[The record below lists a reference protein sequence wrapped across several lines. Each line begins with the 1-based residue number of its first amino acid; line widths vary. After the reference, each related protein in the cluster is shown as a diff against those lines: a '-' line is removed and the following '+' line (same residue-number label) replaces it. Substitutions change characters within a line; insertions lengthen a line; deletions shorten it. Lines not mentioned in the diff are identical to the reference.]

1 MTIQLQTIILI
12 FIRITAFIVV
22 SPGFSIKG
30 LPSVAKIA
38 LSMGITLAAY
48 SAVPV
53 MKQEA
58 ATLFF
63 ALLVVKEVLV
73 GIAIGFITKLFF
85 SAVEIAG
92 NLVDFQVGFS
102 MGAVYDPSMGINVSY
117 YGKIYYWLS
126 MCVFYMTNLHHIVIK
141 SLVQSFQ
148 YMPISSTNI
157 GSFGVEGMMKLL
169 GIIFELAFNLA
180 APMIIV
186 ALLTEVILGLI
197 SRSVPQINVLI
208 LGMPLKIVAS
218 FVIMLILLPT
228 LVKNIQEILPLMVKY
243 MNEFLQS
250 L

>member
-1 MTIQLQTIILI
+1 MNIQLQTIILI
-12 FIRITAFIVV
+12 FIRVTSFIVV

-53 MKQEA
+53 MEQEA
-58 ATLFF
+58 GTVLF
-63 ALLVVKEVLV
+63 AVLVIKEVLL
-73 GIAIGFITKLFF
+73 GIALGFITKLFF
-85 SAVEIAG
+85 TAVEIAG
-92 NLVDFQVGFS
+92 NFVDFQVGFS

-126 MCVFYMTNLHHIVIK
+126 MCVFYLTNLHHVVIK
-141 SLVQSFQ
+141 SLVKSFESV
-148 YMPISSTNI
+148 PISSTDL
-157 GSFGVEGMMKLL
+157 GDFGVEGMMKLL
-169 GIIFELAFNLA
+169 GIIFELAFNIA
-180 APMIIV
+180 VPMMIV

-218 FVIMLILLPT
+218 FVMMLVLLPT
-228 LVKNIQEILPLMVKY
+228 LVKNIQTTLPLMVKY
-243 MNEFLQS
+243 MNEFIQS

>member
-12 FIRITAFIVV
+12 FIRITTFIVV

-53 MKQEA
+53 MGQEA
-58 ATLFF
+58 STLFF
-63 ALLVVKEVLV
+63 ALLIMKEVLL

-85 SAVEIAG
+85 TAVEIAG
-92 NLVDFQVGFS
+92 NFVDFQVGFS
-102 MGAVYDPSMGINVSY
+102 MGAVYDPSMEINVSY

-126 MCVFYMTNLHHIVIK
+126 MCVFYLSNLHHVVIK

-148 YMPISSTNI
+148 SVPVASTNL
-157 GSFGVEGMMKLL
+157 GDFGVEGMMKLL
-169 GIIFELAFNLA
+169 GIIFELAFNLS
-180 APMIIV
+180 APMVIV

-208 LGMPLKIVAS
+208 LGMPLKIVTS
-218 FVIMLILLPT
+218 FLIMLILLPI
-228 LVKNIQEILPLMVKY
+228 LVKNIHTILPLMVKY
-243 MNEFLQS
+243 MNEFMQS
-250 L
+250 M

>member
-12 FIRITAFIVV
+12 FIRVTSFIVV

-38 LSMGITLAAY
+38 LSMGITLATY

-53 MKQEA
+53 LDQEA
-58 ATLFF
+58 GTFFF
-63 ALLVVKEVLV
+63 AILILKEVLL

-92 NLVDFQVGFS
+92 NFVDFQVGFS

-126 MCVFYMTNLHHIVIK
+126 MCVFYLTNLHHIVIK
-141 SLVQSFQ
+141 SLIQSFQ
-148 YMPISSTNI
+148 SMPISSTNI
-157 GSFGVEGMMKLL
+157 GDFGVEGMMRLL
-169 GIIFELAFNLA
+169 GIIFELAFNLS
-180 APMIIV
+180 APMVIV

-228 LVKNIQEILPLMVKY
+228 LIENIHEILPLMVKY
-243 MNEFLQS
+243 MNEFIQS

>member
-12 FIRITAFIVV
+12 FIRVTSFIVV

-53 MKQEA
+53 MEQEA
-58 ATLFF
+58 GTFMF
-63 ALLVVKEVLV
+63 AILILKEVLL

-92 NLVDFQVGFS
+92 NFVDFQVGFS

-126 MCVFYMTNLHHIVIK
+126 MCVFYLTNLHHVVIK
-141 SLVQSFQ
+141 SLIQSFQ
-148 YMPISSTNI
+148 TMPISSTNI
-157 GSFGVEGMMKLL
+157 GDFGVEGMMKLL
-169 GIIFELAFNLA
+169 GIIFELAFNLS
-180 APMIIV
+180 APMVIV

-228 LVKNIQEILPLMVKY
+228 LIENIHEILP
-243 MNEFLQS
+243 
-250 L
+250 

>member
-1 MTIQLQTIILI
+1 
-12 FIRITAFIVV
+12 
-22 SPGFSIKG
+22 
-30 LPSVAKIA
+30 
-38 LSMGITLAAY
+38 
-48 SAVPV
+48 
-53 MKQEA
+53 
-58 ATLFF
+58 
-63 ALLVVKEVLV
+63 
-73 GIAIGFITKLFF
+73 
-85 SAVEIAG
+85 
-92 NLVDFQVGFS
+92 
-102 MGAVYDPSMGINVSY
+102 
-117 YGKIYYWLS
+117 
-126 MCVFYMTNLHHIVIK
+126 
-141 SLVQSFQ
+141 
-148 YMPISSTNI
+148 MPISSTNI

-208 LGMPLKIVAS
+208 LGMPLKIIAS

>member
-1 MTIQLQTIILI
+1 MTIQLQTMILI
-12 FIRITAFIVV
+12 FIRITSFIVV

-30 LPSVAKIA
+30 LPSIAKIA

-48 SAVPV
+48 SAVPS
-53 MKQEA
+53 MSQEA
-58 ATLFF
+58 DTLLF
-63 ALLVVKEVLV
+63 AFLIIKEVLL

-92 NLVDFQVGFS
+92 NFVDFQVGFS

-126 MCVFYMTNLHHIVIK
+126 MCVFYLTNLHHIVIK

-148 YMPISSTNI
+148 TVPISSTDL
-157 GSFGVEGMMKLL
+157 GDFGVEGMMKLL
-169 GIIFELAFNLA
+169 GIIFELAFNIA
-180 APMIIV
+180 VPMMIV

-218 FVIMLILLPT
+218 FVLMLVLLPT
-228 LVKNIQEILPLMVKY
+228 LIKNIHTTLPLMVKY

>member
-12 FIRITAFIVV
+12 FIRVTSFIVV

-53 MKQEA
+53 MEQEA
-58 ATLFF
+58 GTFFF
-63 ALLVVKEVLV
+63 AILILKEVLL

-92 NLVDFQVGFS
+92 NFVDFQVGFS

-126 MCVFYMTNLHHIVIK
+126 MCVFYLTNLHHVVIK
-141 SLVQSFQ
+141 SLIQSFQ
-148 YMPISSTNI
+148 TMPISSTNI
-157 GSFGVEGMMKLL
+157 GDFGVEGMMKLL
-169 GIIFELAFNLA
+169 GIIFELAFNLS
-180 APMIIV
+180 APMVIV

-228 LVKNIQEILPLMVKY
+228 LIENIHEILPLMVKY
-243 MNEFLQS
+243 MNEFIQS
-250 L
+250 F

>member
-12 FIRITAFIVV
+12 FIRVTSFIVV

-53 MKQEA
+53 MEQEA
-58 ATLFF
+58 GTFMF
-63 ALLVVKEVLV
+63 AILILKEVLL

-92 NLVDFQVGFS
+92 NFVDFQVGFS

-126 MCVFYMTNLHHIVIK
+126 MCVFYLTNLHHVVIK
-141 SLVQSFQ
+141 SLIQSFQ
-148 YMPISSTNI
+148 TMPISSTNI
-157 GSFGVEGMMKLL
+157 GDFGVEGMMKLL
-169 GIIFELAFNLA
+169 GIIFELAFNLS
-180 APMIIV
+180 APMVIV

-228 LVKNIQEILPLMVKY
+228 LIENIHEILPLMVKY
-243 MNEFLQS
+243 MNEFIQS
-250 L
+250 F

>member
-1 MTIQLQTIILI
+1 MNIQLQTIILI
-12 FIRITAFIVV
+12 FIRVTSFIVV

-53 MKQEA
+53 MEQEA
-58 ATLFF
+58 GTVVF
-63 ALLVVKEVLV
+63 AVLVIKEVLL
-73 GIAIGFITKLFF
+73 GIALGFITKLFF
-85 SAVEIAG
+85 TAVEIAG
-92 NLVDFQVGFS
+92 NFVDFQVGFS

-126 MCVFYMTNLHHIVIK
+126 MCVFYLTNLHHVVIK
-141 SLVQSFQ
+141 SLVKSFESV
-148 YMPISSTNI
+148 PISSTDL
-157 GSFGVEGMMKLL
+157 GDFGVEGMMKLL
-169 GIIFELAFNLA
+169 GIIFEIAFNIA
-180 APMIIV
+180 VPMMIV

-218 FVIMLILLPT
+218 FVMILVLLPT
-228 LVKNIQEILPLMVKY
+228 LVKNIQTTLPLMVKY
-243 MNEFLQS
+243 MNEFMQS

>member
-12 FIRITAFIVV
+12 FIRITSFIVV

-38 LSMGITLAAY
+38 LSMGITLATY

-53 MKQEA
+53 MEQEA
-58 ATLFF
+58 GTFFF
-63 ALLVVKEVLV
+63 AILILKEVLL

-92 NLVDFQVGFS
+92 NFVDFQVGFS

-126 MCVFYMTNLHHIVIK
+126 MCVFYLTNLHHIVIK
-141 SLVQSFQ
+141 SLIQSFQ
-148 YMPISSTNI
+148 SMPISSTNI
-157 GSFGVEGMMKLL
+157 GDFGVEGMMKLL
-169 GIIFELAFNLA
+169 GIIFELAFNLS
-180 APMIIV
+180 APMVIV

-228 LVKNIQEILPLMVKY
+228 LIENIHEILPLMVKY
-243 MNEFLQS
+243 MNEFVQS
-250 L
+250 F

>member
-53 MKQEA
+53 MEQEA

-63 ALLVVKEVLV
+63 ALLIVKEVLV

>member
-1 MTIQLQTIILI
+1 MNIQLQTIILI
-12 FIRITAFIVV
+12 FIRVTSFIVV

-53 MKQEA
+53 MEQEA
-58 ATLFF
+58 GTVVF
-63 ALLVVKEVLV
+63 AVLVIKEVLL
-73 GIAIGFITKLFF
+73 GIALGFITKLFF
-85 SAVEIAG
+85 TAVEIAG
-92 NLVDFQVGFS
+92 NFVDFQVGFS

-126 MCVFYMTNLHHIVIK
+126 MCVFYLTNLHHVVIK
-141 SLVQSFQ
+141 SLVKSFESV
-148 YMPISSTNI
+148 PISSTDL
-157 GSFGVEGMMKLL
+157 GDFGVEGMMKLL
-169 GIIFELAFNLA
+169 GIIFELAFNIA
-180 APMIIV
+180 VPMMIV

-218 FVIMLILLPT
+218 FVMMLVLLPT
-228 LVKNIQEILPLMVKY
+228 LVKNIQTTLPLMVKY
-243 MNEFLQS
+243 MNEFIQS

>member
-12 FIRITAFIVV
+12 FIRITSFIVV

-53 MKQEA
+53 MEQEA
-58 ATLFF
+58 GTFFF
-63 ALLVVKEVLV
+63 AILILKEVLL

-92 NLVDFQVGFS
+92 NFVDFQVGFS

-126 MCVFYMTNLHHIVIK
+126 MCVFYLTNLHHVVIK

-148 YMPISSTNI
+148 SIPVSSTNL
-157 GSFGVEGMMKLL
+157 GDFGVEGMMKLL
-169 GIIFELAFNLA
+169 GIIFELAFNLS
-180 APMIIV
+180 APMVIV

-228 LVKNIQEILPLMVKY
+228 LIENIHKILPLMVKY
-243 MNEFLQS
+243 MNEFIQS
-250 L
+250 F

>member
-12 FIRITAFIVV
+12 FIRVTSFIVV

-53 MKQEA
+53 MEQEA
-58 ATLFF
+58 GTFFF
-63 ALLVVKEVLV
+63 AILILKEVLL

-92 NLVDFQVGFS
+92 NFVDFQVGFS

-126 MCVFYMTNLHHIVIK
+126 MCVFYLTNLHHIVIK
-141 SLVQSFQ
+141 SLIQSFQ
-148 YMPISSTNI
+148 SMPISSTNI
-157 GSFGVEGMMKLL
+157 GDFGVEGMMRLL
-169 GIIFELAFNLA
+169 GIIFELAFNLS
-180 APMIIV
+180 APMVIV

-228 LVKNIQEILPLMVKY
+228 LIENIHEILPLMVKY
-243 MNEFLQS
+243 MNEFVQS
-250 L
+250 F

>member
-12 FIRITAFIVV
+12 FIRITSFIVL

-38 LSMGITLAAY
+38 LSMGITLATY

-53 MKQEA
+53 MEQEA
-58 ATLFF
+58 GTFFF
-63 ALLVVKEVLV
+63 AILILKELLL

-92 NLVDFQVGFS
+92 NFVDFQVGFS

-126 MCVFYMTNLHHIVIK
+126 MCVFYLTNLHHIVIK

-148 YMPISSTNI
+148 TMPISSTNI
-157 GSFGVEGMMKLL
+157 GDFGVEGMMKLL
-169 GIIFELAFNLA
+169 GIIFELAFNLS
-180 APMIIV
+180 APMVIV

-228 LVKNIQEILPLMVKY
+228 LFENIRTTLPLMVKY
-243 MNEFLQS
+243 MNEFVQS

>member
-1 MTIQLQTIILI
+1 MNIQLQTIILI
-12 FIRITAFIVV
+12 FIRVTSFIVV

-53 MKQEA
+53 MEQEA
-58 ATLFF
+58 GTVLF
-63 ALLVVKEVLV
+63 AVLVIKEVLL
-73 GIAIGFITKLFF
+73 GIALGFITKLFF
-85 SAVEIAG
+85 TAVEIAG
-92 NLVDFQVGFS
+92 NFVDFQVGFS

-126 MCVFYMTNLHHIVIK
+126 MCVFYLTNLHHVVIK
-141 SLVQSFQ
+141 SLVKSFESV
-148 YMPISSTNI
+148 PISSTDL
-157 GSFGVEGMMKLL
+157 GDFGVEGMMKLL
-169 GIIFELAFNLA
+169 GIIFELAFNIA
-180 APMIIV
+180 VPMMIV

-218 FVIMLILLPT
+218 FVMMLVLLPT
-228 LVKNIQEILPLMVKY
+228 LVKNIQTTLPLMVKY
-243 MNEFLQS
+243 MNEFMQS

>member
-1 MTIQLQTIILI
+1 MTTQLQTIILI
-12 FIRITAFIVV
+12 FIRITSFIVV

-53 MKQEA
+53 MEQEA
-58 ATLFF
+58 GTLFF
-63 ALLVVKEVLV
+63 AILVIKEVLL
-73 GIAIGFITKLFF
+73 GIALGFITKLFF
-85 SAVEIAG
+85 TAVEIAG
-92 NLVDFQVGFS
+92 NFVDFQVGFS

-126 MCVFYMTNLHHIVIK
+126 MCVFYLTNLHHIVIK
-141 SLVQSFQ
+141 SLVQSFESV
-148 YMPISSTNI
+148 PISSTDLGN
-157 GSFGVEGMMKLL
+157 FGVEGMMKLL
-169 GIIFELAFNLA
+169 GIIFELAFNIA
-180 APMIIV
+180 VPMMIV

-218 FVIMLILLPT
+218 FVLMLVLLPT
-228 LVKNIQEILPLMVKY
+228 LIKNIQTTLPLMVKY
-243 MNEFLQS
+243 MNEFIQS

>member
-53 MKQEA
+53 MEQEE

-92 NLVDFQVGFS
+92 NFVDFQVGFS

-228 LVKNIQEILPLMVKY
+228 LIKNIQEILPLMVKY

>member
-53 MKQEA
+53 MEQEE

-208 LGMPLKIVAS
+208 LGMPLKIIAS

>member
-1 MTIQLQTIILI
+1 MTIQLQTMILI
-12 FIRITAFIVV
+12 FIRITSFIVV

-30 LPSVAKIA
+30 LPSIAKIA

-48 SAVPV
+48 SAVPS
-53 MKQEA
+53 MSQEA
-58 ATLFF
+58 DTLLF
-63 ALLVVKEVLV
+63 AFLIIKEVLL

-92 NLVDFQVGFS
+92 NFVDFQVGFS

-126 MCVFYMTNLHHIVIK
+126 MCVFYLTNLHHIVIK

-148 YMPISSTNI
+148 TVPISSI
-157 GSFGVEGMMKLL
+157 DLGDFGVEGMMKLL
-169 GIIFELAFNLA
+169 GIIFELAFNIA
-180 APMIIV
+180 VPMMIV

-218 FVIMLILLPT
+218 FVLMLVLLPT
-228 LVKNIQEILPLMVKY
+228 LIKNIHTTLPLMVKY

>member
-12 FIRITAFIVV
+12 FIRITSFIVV

-38 LSMGITLAAY
+38 LSMGITLATY

-53 MKQEA
+53 MDQEA
-58 ATLFF
+58 GTFFF
-63 ALLVVKEVLV
+63 AILILKEVLL

-92 NLVDFQVGFS
+92 NFVDFQVGFS

-126 MCVFYMTNLHHIVIK
+126 MCVFYLTNLHHIVIK
-141 SLVQSFQ
+141 SLIQSFQ
-148 YMPISSTNI
+148 SMPISSTNI
-157 GSFGVEGMMKLL
+157 GDFGVEGMMRLL
-169 GIIFELAFNLA
+169 GIIFELAFNLS
-180 APMIIV
+180 APMVIV

-228 LVKNIQEILPLMVKY
+228 LIENIHEILPLMVKY
-243 MNEFLQS
+243 MNEFVQS
-250 L
+250 F

>member
-1 MTIQLQTIILI
+1 MTS
-12 FIRITAFIVV
+12 FIVV

-53 MKQEA
+53 MEQEA
-58 ATLFF
+58 GTVLF
-63 ALLVVKEVLV
+63 AVLVIKEVLL
-73 GIAIGFITKLFF
+73 GIALGFITKLFF
-85 SAVEIAG
+85 TAVEIAG
-92 NLVDFQVGFS
+92 NFVDFQVGFS

-126 MCVFYMTNLHHIVIK
+126 MCVFYLTNLHHVVIK
-141 SLVQSFQ
+141 SLVKSFESV
-148 YMPISSTNI
+148 PISSTDL
-157 GSFGVEGMMKLL
+157 GDFGVEGMMKLL
-169 GIIFELAFNLA
+169 GIIFELAFNIA
-180 APMIIV
+180 VPMMIV

-218 FVIMLILLPT
+218 FVMMLVLLPT
-228 LVKNIQEILPLMVKY
+228 LVKNIQTTLPLMVKY
-243 MNEFLQS
+243 MNEFMQS

>member
-1 MTIQLQTIILI
+1 MNIQLQTIILI
-12 FIRITAFIVV
+12 FIRVTSFIVV

-53 MKQEA
+53 MEQEA
-58 ATLFF
+58 GTVLF
-63 ALLVVKEVLV
+63 AVLVIKEVLL
-73 GIAIGFITKLFF
+73 GITLGFITKLFF
-85 SAVEIAG
+85 TAVEIAG
-92 NLVDFQVGFS
+92 NFVDFQVGFS

-126 MCVFYMTNLHHIVIK
+126 MCVFYLTNLHHVVIK
-141 SLVQSFQ
+141 SLVKSFESV
-148 YMPISSTNI
+148 PISSTDL
-157 GSFGVEGMMKLL
+157 GDFGVEGMMKLL
-169 GIIFELAFNLA
+169 GIIFELAFNIA
-180 APMIIV
+180 VPMMIV

-218 FVIMLILLPT
+218 FVMMLVLLPT
-228 LVKNIQEILPLMVKY
+228 LVKNIQTTLPLMVKY
-243 MNEFLQS
+243 MNEFIQS

>member
-12 FIRITAFIVV
+12 FIRITSFIVV

-38 LSMGITLAAY
+38 LSMGITLATY

-53 MKQEA
+53 MDQEA
-58 ATLFF
+58 GTFFF
-63 ALLVVKEVLV
+63 AILVLKEVLL

-92 NLVDFQVGFS
+92 NFVDFQVGFS

-126 MCVFYMTNLHHIVIK
+126 MCVFYLTNLHHIVIK
-141 SLVQSFQ
+141 SLIQSFQ
-148 YMPISSTNI
+148 SMPISSTNI
-157 GSFGVEGMMKLL
+157 GDFGVEGMMKLL
-169 GIIFELAFNLA
+169 GIIFELAFNLS
-180 APMIIV
+180 APMVIV

-228 LVKNIQEILPLMVKY
+228 LIENIHEILPLMVKY
-243 MNEFLQS
+243 MNEFVQS
-250 L
+250 F

>member
-12 FIRITAFIVV
+12 FIRVTSFIVV

-48 SAVPV
+48 SAVPL
-53 MKQEA
+53 MSEA
-58 ATLFF
+58 AGTLFF
-63 ALLVVKEVLV
+63 AILVLKEVLL

-92 NLVDFQVGFS
+92 NFVDFQVGFS

-141 SLVQSFQ
+141 SLVQSFRSL
-148 YMPISSTNI
+148 PISSTDL
-157 GSFGVEGMMKLL
+157 GDFGVEGMMKLL
-169 GIIFELAFNLA
+169 GIIFELAFNLS
-180 APMIIV
+180 APMMIV

-218 FVIMLILLPT
+218 FLMMLILLPI
-228 LVKNIQEILPLMVKY
+228 LIENIHTTLPLMVKY
-243 MNEFLQS
+243 MNEFVQS

>member
-1 MTIQLQTIILI
+1 MNIQLQTIILI
-12 FIRITAFIVV
+12 FIRVTSFIVV
-22 SPGFSIKG
+22 SPGFSFKG

-53 MKQEA
+53 MEQEA
-58 ATLFF
+58 GTVLF
-63 ALLVVKEVLV
+63 AVLVIKEVLL
-73 GIAIGFITKLFF
+73 GIALGFITKLFF
-85 SAVEIAG
+85 TAVEIAG
-92 NLVDFQVGFS
+92 NFVDFQVGFS

-126 MCVFYMTNLHHIVIK
+126 MCVFYLTNLHHVVIK
-141 SLVQSFQ
+141 SLVKSFTTV
-148 YMPISSTNI
+148 PISNSNL
-157 GSFGVEGMMKLL
+157 GDFGVEGMMKLL
-169 GIIFELAFNLA
+169 GIIFEIAFNIA
-180 APMIIV
+180 VPMMIV

-218 FVIMLILLPT
+218 FVMILVLLPT
-228 LVKNIQEILPLMVKY
+228 LVKNIQTTLPLMVKY
-243 MNEFLQS
+243 MNEFMQS

>member
-12 FIRITAFIVV
+12 FIRITSFIVV

-48 SAVPV
+48 SAVPL
-53 MKQEA
+53 MSEA
-58 ATLFF
+58 AGTLFF
-63 ALLVVKEVLV
+63 AILVIKEVLL

-92 NLVDFQVGFS
+92 NFVDFQVGFS

-148 YMPISSTNI
+148 TLPISSTDL
-157 GSFGVEGMMKLL
+157 GDFGVEGMMKLL

-180 APMIIV
+180 APMMIV

-218 FVIMLILLPT
+218 FVLMLLLLPI
-228 LVKNIQEILPLMVKY
+228 LIENIHTTLPLMVKY

>member
-1 MTIQLQTIILI
+1 MNIQLQTIILI
-12 FIRITAFIVV
+12 FIRVTSFIVV

-53 MKQEA
+53 MEQEA
-58 ATLFF
+58 GTVVF
-63 ALLVVKEVLV
+63 AVLVIKEVLL
-73 GIAIGFITKLFF
+73 GIALGFITKLFF
-85 SAVEIAG
+85 TAVEIAG
-92 NLVDFQVGFS
+92 NFVDFQVGFS

-126 MCVFYMTNLHHIVIK
+126 MCVFYLTNLHHVVIK
-141 SLVQSFQ
+141 SLVKSFESV
-148 YMPISSTNI
+148 PISSTDL
-157 GSFGVEGMMKLL
+157 GDFGVEGMMKLL
-169 GIIFELAFNLA
+169 GIIFELAFNIA
-180 APMIIV
+180 VPMMIV

-218 FVIMLILLPT
+218 FVMILVLLPT
-228 LVKNIQEILPLMVKY
+228 LVKNIQTTLPLMVKY
-243 MNEFLQS
+243 MNEFMQS